1 MILSAN
7 NACDGRKQF
16 YAREA
21 PKLGK
26 KKKYWSVM
34 KKLLQADELLVLYTE
49 ASVECA
55 VLLFQL
61 LIKNHGIIT
70 SAAVFLEH
78 ITVKR

>member
-1 MILSAN
+1 
-7 NACDGRKQF
+7 
-16 YAREA
+16 
-21 PKLGK
+21 
-26 KKKYWSVM
+26 M

>member
-1 MILSAN
+1 MGEN
-7 NACDGRKQF
+7 NSMQGRHQNW
-16 YAREA
+16 A
-21 PKLGK
+21 K